1 MGDVGLKLQKSLLFV
16 IDLVFSLFWFPFMFI
31 FISPF
36 LIYKSI
42 VTLVASCLRPDL
54 TPLQTKDQFMAWD
67 LVLPKKSGERF
78 VYNVGCSVRVSGRI
92 HLATI
97 KTRYKELI
105 ENARLPSGRSMY
117 PRFVVSCYVP
127 GRNRYNG

>member
-42 VTLVASCLRPDL
+42 VTLLARCLRPDL
-54 TPLQTKDQFMAWD
+54 IPLQTKDQFMAWD
-67 LVLPKKSGERF
+67 LVLPKKPGERF
-78 VYNVGCSVRVSGRI
+78 VYNVGCCVRVSGRI
-92 HLATI
+92 HLDTI
-97 KTRYKELI
+97 KAKYKEVI
-105 ENARLPSGRSMY
+105 GNARHPSGELVY
-117 PRFVVSCYVP
+117 PR
-127 GRNRYNG
+127 